1 MKSVKSIGVWPPMSE
16 GHVDKRERE
25 LETVKAG
32 AEAAAGNF
40 IMEVEQ
46 SVVLSQPH
54 KNLLGETWLW
64 DVWL

>member
-1 MKSVKSIGVWPPMSE
+1 M
-16 GHVDKRERE
+16 DKRERE

-46 SVVLSQPH
+46 SIVLSQPH